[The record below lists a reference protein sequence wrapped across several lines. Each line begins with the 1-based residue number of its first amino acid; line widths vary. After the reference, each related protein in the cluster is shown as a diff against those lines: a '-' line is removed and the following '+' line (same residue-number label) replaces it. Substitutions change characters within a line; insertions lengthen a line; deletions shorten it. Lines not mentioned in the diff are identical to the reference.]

1 MIPELAVTML
11 ACAKMGAV
19 HSVIF
24 AGFSSSAIASRAQ
37 DCGAKVIVCSDGSY
51 RGNKALDLK
60 GIVDE
65 ALDNHETG
73 IDKVLV
79 VKRTNT
85 EVKMKEGRDFWL
97 DDYYEKASSD
107 FVTKVMDAEDPLFIL
122 YTSGS
127 TGKPKGMLHTCAGY
141 MVYTAYT
148 FKNVFDYQ
156 ENDIYWCTA
165 DIGWITGHSYILYI
179 SCVMVPPLL
188 FSKEFPAIR
197 KQTVSGR

>member
-1 MIPELAVTML
+1 MANVLTEMGVQKGDRVCIYLPMIPELAVTML

-65 ALDNHETG
+65 ALDNHKTNIE
-73 IDKVLV
+73 KVLV

-97 DDYYEKASSD
+97 NDYYEKASSD

-127 TGKPKGMLHTCAGY
+127 TGKPKVCCTHAP
-141 MVYTAYT
+141 V
-148 FKNVFDYQ
+148 
-156 ENDIYWCTA
+156 IWC
-165 DIGWITGHSYILYI
+165 IPLILLRMYSI
-179 SCVMVPPLL
+179 
-188 FSKEFPAIR
+188 IR
-197 KQTVSGR
+197 KMTFTGVRQI